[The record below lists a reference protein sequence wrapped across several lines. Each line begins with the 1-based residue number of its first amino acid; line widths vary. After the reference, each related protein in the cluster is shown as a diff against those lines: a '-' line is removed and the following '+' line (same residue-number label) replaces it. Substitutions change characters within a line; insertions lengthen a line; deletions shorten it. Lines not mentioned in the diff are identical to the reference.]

1 MIILEGVDRVGKSSV
16 AKALMRY
23 LPDYKYVHCEVP
35 PEGEH
40 VLDYHT
46 RLLGLNDKKFDGKLI
61 VDRLHWSE
69 YSYGITYRSGCKY
82 TQSQWNS
89 LEDRLLN
96 ASAHV
101 ILMSDAVKLIR
112 ERWDE
117 NEQFD
122 VAGLIRL
129 NGLFFDLFFDRAE
142 RLTRLSRTSLNW
154 RDLFNPNGSER
165 GDSLKVLADMERE
178 RAS

>member
-16 AKALMRY
+16 ARSLLRL

-35 PEGEH
+35 PKGEH
-40 VLDYHT
+40 VLDYHV
-46 RLLGLNDKKFDGKLI
+46 RLLNLDDPQFDGKLI

-69 YSYGITYRSGCKY
+69 YAYGITYRKGCKY
-82 TQSQWNS
+82 SQSQWNGF
-89 LEDRLLN
+89 ENRLLE

-112 ERWDE
+112 HRWDE
-117 NEQFD
+117 KEQFD
-122 VAGLIRL
+122 VAGLVRL
-129 NGLFFDLFFDRAE
+129 NGLFFDLFFDRGD
-142 RLTRLSRTSLNW
+142 RLSRLSRTSLNW
-154 RDLFNPNGSER
+154 RDLFNPDGSER
-165 GDSLKVLADMERE
+165 GDALKVIAETERE